1 MEMQISLK
9 NTLKTARLSFDARL
23 AEVLISQPDL
33 TYTQIEKDFG
43 ISETVIRR
51 VMKQFNIGARK
62 RGPKPKRAGGRLPS
76 SVRPAPA
83 RVGPE
88 ELTI

>member
-9 NTLKTARLSFDARL
+9 DTLKTARLDFDNRL
-23 AEVLISQPDL
+23 AKVLIARPDL
-33 TYTQIEKDFG
+33 TYSEIEKDFG

-62 RGPKPKRAGGRLPS
+62 RGPKPRQQMEVHRG
-76 SVRPAPA
+76 
-83 RVGPE
+83 
-88 ELTI
+88 

>member
-23 AEVLISQPDL
+23 AEVLIARPDL
-33 TYTQIEKDFG
+33 TYTQIETDFG

-51 VMKQFNIGARK
+51 VTKQFNIGARK
-62 RGPKPKRAGGRLPS
+62 RGPKPRQEQA
-76 SVRPAPA
+76 
-83 RVGPE
+83 E
-88 ELTI
+88 ELAK